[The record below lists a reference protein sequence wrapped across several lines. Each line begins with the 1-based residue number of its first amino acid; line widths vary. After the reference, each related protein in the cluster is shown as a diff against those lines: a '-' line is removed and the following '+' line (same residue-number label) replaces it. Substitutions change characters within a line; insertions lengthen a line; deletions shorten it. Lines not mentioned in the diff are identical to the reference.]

1 MQFTVLHMDKGK
13 GNSNGGLT
21 KHIDRTQEPKNMPK
35 NVDQERTH
43 LNIDLLEPTKSIDK
57 MANERIKEG
66 YTGKTAI
73 RKDAV
78 KTCKFILSGSHE
90 RMKELEKEGKI
101 QEWALDNY
109 DYFAERYGK
118 ENILRATVHMDEKT
132 PHMHLVLVPLT
143 QEGKLSSRELFGG
156 DRKENKLKDLH
167 TDYSNTIGLKYG
179 LERGIETA
187 ITKSNDRVHTTTHDF
202 YKHISENNLTA
213 EEILKLPRE
222 ESKELITAL
231 LTEKGFELKK
241 QVQKTMHKPQLDEY
255 RRELNTSREVTQGN
269 RGEEKERGAT
279 KQHDNN
285 EVDPTE
291 RGTNQSNR
299 EVNRESDRGT
309 STNTPIRKS
318 RENDNSNDIGM
329 R

>member
-35 NVDQERTH
+35 NVDQNRTH

-66 YTGKTAI
+66 YKGKTAI

-118 ENILRATVHMDEKT
+118 ENIVRATVHMDEKT

-156 DRKENKLKDLH
+156 HRDEDKLKNLH

-179 LERGIETA
+179 LERGIETER
-187 ITKSNDRVHTTTHDF
+187 TKSNDRVHTTTHDF
-202 YKHISENNLTA
+202 YKHITENNLTA

-222 ESKELITAL
+222 ESKELIKAL

-241 QVQKTMHKPQLDEY
+241 QVEKTMHKPKLNEY
-255 RRELNTSREVTQGN
+255 RREFNTSREITQGD
-269 RGEEKERGAT
+269 RGEEKERGTT
-279 KQHDNN
+279 KQHDNR
-285 EVDPTE
+285 EVNPTE
-291 RGTNQSNR
+291 RGTNQSDKSINTEHNTRKRTHPTTR
-299 EVNRESDRGT
+299 E
-309 STNTPIRKS
+309 S
-318 RENDNSNDIGM
+318 RENDSRNDFGM
-329 R
+329 